1 MVTRLMSRLFSATEE
16 RDSELTEQVGNDIEA
31 AKKNGV
37 VDTEELKFED
47 KGDGKVAI
55 TDKENGEVTMAE
67 LNQEGQ
73 YELYPAE
80 QSEQI
85 EGFIHPEGDGVTPGA
100 QVGAP
105 DEHAED
111 HMTGEDVIAPN
122 KEDGGLNPE
131 AGHEA
136 RVDDSQKPAEDVCPE
151 CGKNP
156 CECEKDENK
165 EDEKKFSVSTD
176 NAAVL
181 RIFSDQEFCE
191 RIFSEV
197 IATEETAKVGDLKVE
212 KVADEDNAVIVTSES
227 TGDQAKV
234 VINEDDLD
242 VSELDNKEFSEDED
256 KDEECKNCHDDAAYA
271 LRVVGVDAD
280 NHVLID
286 SPVYD
291 EQAANDLVNRLNELG
306 IEGVQVFESDE
317 EAREYAAE
325 LLKGLGVESDDDIDE
340 PEEATFSDTD
350 EYTLYTTQFST
361 NQTYTNKAQTKFFSE
376 RENMTDYMV
385 RLFSEEASEEAIES
399 AVAQGIPVATEN
411 ETIVPIDEATA
422 VIEDKENGE
431 YTLAVVNED
440 HIEVNP
446 IDEESAKGMMEKKD
460 TPKPEAEDEKKF
472 SGMYCNEAQ
481 TKFFSLGE
489 PMTQYMVRL
498 FSDASDQE
506 DIEKAIESGDKVET
520 ETEIITPIDEK
531 TVVVEDKENGE
542 FTKAVL
548 DEEDID
554 VNPISEAEAAELLP
568 AESDVKVEVKE
579 EKKEDSDDDKH
590 EEEDEEKKED
600 DDEKKEDE
608 KKFSDPMSKF
618 FAEVSGVAV
627 DAPKTVEFIVD
638 ENGNPVRPVVAE
650 ASSEEATPVE
660 AIEDKALAAVQ
671 SIQAAAAEAQAQILN
686 AKSAPVEN
694 QEDLQ
699 EATFS
704 QKESNSNDIVVSWI
718 KGNMR

>member
-165 EDEKKFSVSTD
+165 EDEKKFS
-176 NAAVL
+176 
-181 RIFSDQEFCE
+181 
-191 RIFSEV
+191 
-197 IATEETAKVGDLKVE
+197 
-212 KVADEDNAVIVTSES
+212 
-227 TGDQAKV
+227 
-234 VINEDDLD
+234 
-242 VSELDNKEFSEDED
+242 
-256 KDEECKNCHDDAAYA
+256 
-271 LRVVGVDAD
+271 
-280 NHVLID
+280 
-286 SPVYD
+286 
-291 EQAANDLVNRLNELG
+291 
-306 IEGVQVFESDE
+306 
-317 EAREYAAE
+317 
-325 LLKGLGVESDDDIDE
+325 
-340 PEEATFSDTD
+340 
-350 EYTLYTTQFST
+350 
-361 NQTYTNKAQTKFFSE
+361 
-376 RENMTDYMV
+376 
-385 RLFSEEASEEAIES
+385 
-399 AVAQGIPVATEN
+399 
-411 ETIVPIDEATA
+411 
-422 VIEDKENGE
+422 
-431 YTLAVVNED
+431 
-440 HIEVNP
+440 
-446 IDEESAKGMMEKKD
+446 
-460 TPKPEAEDEKKF
+460 
-472 SGMYCNEAQ
+472 
-481 TKFFSLGE
+481 
-489 PMTQYMVRL
+489 
-498 FSDASDQE
+498 
-506 DIEKAIESGDKVET
+506 
-520 ETEIITPIDEK
+520 
-531 TVVVEDKENGE
+531 
-542 FTKAVL
+542 
-548 DEEDID
+548 
-554 VNPISEAEAAELLP
+554 
-568 AESDVKVEVKE
+568 
-579 EKKEDSDDDKH
+579 
-590 EEEDEEKKED
+590 
-600 DDEKKEDE
+600 
-608 KKFSDPMSKF
+608 DPMSKF